1 MPGAAI
7 DARQPEAPF
16 SGEPSLKIRVK
27 PPLTTDMREDP
38 KSKGIWRWL
47 GLGGQPPEGATQEAE
62 VEASPQTVEPRDPR
76 ERRRR
81 QLLNDIGSFLVTHR
95 LEVNSFTLAVAHD
108 VLTGADAKLARL
120 FEERLVSRQPVTMH
134 WLEDACRASGR
145 HDGIAQLGALMIKLE
160 HSIHDFGQT
169 TVAAKIAANDYNSAL
184 EQHVD
189 ELEQVS
195 KAGVV
200 ITELA
205 HIARVM
211 LDRTR
216 EIEKEMSRSELQT
229 RALQRSLDEARR
241 SAEVDHLTG
250 LPNRRA
256 FDNVLEREQ
265 CAAIDTGEPLCVAI
279 CDIDNFKRVND
290 THGHEAGDRVIR
302 AVAQTL
308 AKISNDKCHVAR
320 HGGEEF
326 VIVFRGKTLE
336 EAWQALDDA
345 RQVMAE
351 RRLVNRATDV
361 PFGRITFSGGV
372 ADVFAHA
379 SPREALRAADDALY
393 AAKAGG
399 RNCIAKAGEAIRAA
413 A

>member
-1 MPGAAI
+1 MSDQ
-7 DARQPEAPF
+7 DA
-16 SGEPSLKIRVK
+16 
-27 PPLTTDMREDP
+27 
-38 KSKGIWRWL
+38 KSKGILRWL
-47 GLGGQPPEGATQEAE
+47 GLGTAPREDETEGARQEAME
-62 VEASPQTVEPRDPR
+62 ATDEASAAEDSR

-81 QLLNDIGSFLVTHR
+81 QMLGDIGSFLLTHR

-108 VLTGADAKLARL
+108 VLTGADPKLARL
-120 FEERLVSRQPVTMH
+120 LEERVIARQPVTMH
-134 WLEDACRASGR
+134 WLEDACRSSGR
-145 HDGIAQLGALMIKLE
+145 NEGVAQLDALMVKLE
-160 HSIHDFGQT
+160 HSIQDFGT
-169 TVAAKIAANDYNSAL
+169 TTLAAKSAANEYNSAL
-184 EQHVD
+184 EQHVN

-195 KAGVV
+195 KAGIV

-205 HIARVM
+205 NIARMM

-216 EIEKEMSRSELQT
+216 EIEKEMSRSEMQT
-229 RALQRSLDEARR
+229 RSLQRSLDEARR

-256 FDNVLEREQ
+256 FENVLERENVSAIE
-265 CAAIDTGEPLCVAI
+265 AAEPMCVAI
-279 CDIDNFKRVND
+279 CDIDHFKRVND

-308 AKISNDKCHVAR
+308 SKISNDKCHVAR

-326 VIVFRGKTLE
+326 VILFRGKTIE
-336 EAWQALDDA
+336 EAWSLLDRTREA
-345 RQVMAE
+345 MAE

-372 ADVFAHA
+372 ADIFGHA
-379 SPREALRAADDALY
+379 TPREALKAADDALY
-393 AAKAGG
+393 AAKAAG
-399 RNCIAKAGEAIRAA
+399 RNCIVKDTSLARAA